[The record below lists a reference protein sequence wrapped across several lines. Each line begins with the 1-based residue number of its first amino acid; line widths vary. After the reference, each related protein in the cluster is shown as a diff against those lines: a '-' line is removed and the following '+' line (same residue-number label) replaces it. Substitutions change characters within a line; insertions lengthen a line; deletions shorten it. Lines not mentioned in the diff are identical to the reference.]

1 MARVTILNALKT
13 SAVVEVH
20 GEGCGDITRKVRAR
34 SHEVSYTFEFE
45 TTREVWLDYN
55 LDFLEESGPTAAWEM
70 KFLPCCGLK
79 VDNDRS
85 FESEV

>member
-1 MARVTILNALKT
+1 MASITILNSLKT
-13 SAVVEVH
+13 SASVEAH
-20 GEGCGDITRKVRAR
+20 GAGCADIARKVRAR

-55 LDFLEESGPTAAWEM
+55 LDFLEEGGPTSAWDI
-70 KFLPCCGLK
+70 KFMPCCGLK

-85 FESEV
+85 YDGEV